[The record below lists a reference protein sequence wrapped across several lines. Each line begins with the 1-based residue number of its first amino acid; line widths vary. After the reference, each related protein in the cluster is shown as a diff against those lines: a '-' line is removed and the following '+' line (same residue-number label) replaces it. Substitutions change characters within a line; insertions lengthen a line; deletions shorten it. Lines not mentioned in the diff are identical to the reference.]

1 MTYKLQRFTD
11 LMRSI
16 FELDKSDL
24 DFGIYRIMNIRK
36 AEIEK
41 FLTEGLPHKVQDTLA
56 PFASDNGTI
65 RQCMA
70 EIEKKCTDVGMDVAS
85 SRMADEYAELKRK
98 LNEGTDLSALET
110 DVYSA
115 LYSFFN
121 RYYDEG
127 DFISKRRYKEGVYA
141 IPYEGEEV
149 KLYWANQDQYY
160 IKTTENFKDYTFV
173 NGDLTVHFRLVDA
186 TTEQNN
192 NKESDDKKRVFMLY
206 EESDERPEL
215 KTFETN
221 GNELIIRFV
230 YGVPSDQKKK
240 QDAYTQENYKKITD
254 FILQRG
260 GVWGAL
266 LGSISADPK
275 QPKKVIQKHLEAYVA
290 KNSFDYFIHKDLCG
304 FLTRELD
311 FYIKSEIIHLDDL
324 DTSDEKPVSAYLAKV
339 KAVKRVGKI
348 IIDFL
353 AQIEDFQKKLWLK
366 KKFVVETN
374 WCITLDRID
383 ERFYPEILANKAQV
397 REWVEMYAIDEIA
410 GDLATVGYSD
420 PPTLEFV
427 KQNQNL
433 IVDMKHFSVD
443 FKDRLIASIDDLD
456 ENTGG
461 LLVWSENYQ
470 AERLITS
477 SVDKR
482 VSCLYLDP
490 PYNTNE
496 ATFLYKNNYKHSTWA
511 AMITDRISHGFN
523 CLEDNGVMLITIDDA
538 ELYHLKEEID
548 AIIGPSHYIGTIVI
562 QSNPR
567 GRGINSFY
575 ATCHEYCLCYAKNP
589 ELTMICDQ
597 PLTEEQENEYK
608 HEDSD
613 SSFRLLPFRRSGG
626 WSVPT
631 DRPNSEFPLY
641 FDEKGVLFAVGGE
654 RTSDSTNLYTTNCI
668 ITNTINGYTEM
679 TESAFTQSY
688 PKAFR
693 VMPIDTNG
701 IRRVWRWSDR
711 YKILDAG
718 KNGDFVLKRD
728 AHSPIVQL
736 KDRIKNGRKPKTV
749 WVDSKYDSSSHGTNL
764 LKNIFAQRYMFGFPK
779 SLYSTQD
786 SLFTTV
792 GENDKAI
799 ILDLFGGSSTTGH
812 AVVNLNR
819 DDGGNRKYIL
829 VEMGEYFN
837 TVTKPRM
844 QKIIYSSDWKDGKP
858 VSRATGISHIMK
870 YIKLESYEDALSNI
884 ELSEEQHNLTTLLG
898 EEYMIHYMLDIEAE
912 GSLLKLD
919 RFKQPFAYKMK
930 INENNETKEK
940 AVDLVETF
948 NYLLGLT
955 VVRQSAVARFD
966 AETDAQAEYE
976 GAVKLVATPEGPYTF
991 KQVEGTLPDG
1001 SRALVIWRT
1010 VTDDLIASNA
1020 ALDAYFLKNRINP
1033 QDREFNVI
1041 YVNGDSNLE
1050 NLRNEDE
1057 TWKVRMTEIA
1067 FKERMFEEA

>member
-1 MTYKLQRFTD
+1 MTDKLQRFTD

-36 AEIEK
+36 VEIEK
-41 FLTEGLPHKVQDTLA
+41 FLTEGLPKKVQDTLA
-56 PFASDNGTI
+56 PFASDNGAI
-65 RQCMA
+65 RQRMA
-70 EIEKKCTDVGMDVAS
+70 EIEKKCTDVGVDVAS
-85 SRMADEYAELKRK
+85 SRMAEEYTELKLR
-98 LNEGTDLSALET
+98 LNEGTDLSGLET

-160 IKTTENFKDYTFV
+160 IKTTENFKDYTFL

-275 QPKKVIQKHLEAYVA
+275 KPKTVIQRHLEAYVA
-290 KNSFDYFIHKDLCG
+290 KNSFDYFIHKDLRG

-311 FYIKSEIIHLDDL
+311 FYIKSEIIHLDNM
-324 DTSDEKPVSAYLAKV
+324 DTTDEKPVSAYLAKV
-339 KAVKRVGKI
+339 KAIKRVGKI

-383 ERFYPEILANKAQV
+383 ERFYPEILANRAQV
-397 REWVEMYAIDEIA
+397 HEWVEMYAINEIA
-410 GDLATVGYSD
+410 SDLTTVGYSD
-420 PPTLEFV
+420 PPTLEFL
-427 KQNQNL
+427 KQSQNL
-433 IVDMKHFSVD
+433 IVDTKHFSFD

-461 LLVWSENYQ
+461 LLIHSENYQ
-470 AERLITS
+470 ALQFLKETYKCRI
-477 SVDKR
+477 DGI
-482 VSCLYLDP
+482 YIDP
-490 PYNTNE
+490 PYNTNSSPI
-496 ATFLYKNNYKHSTWA
+496 LYKNGYKDASWVSLLDSRIRYA
-511 AMITDRISHGFN
+511 RQLMTDKAFN
-523 CLEDNGVMLITIDDA
+523 AITIDYLEAFNLGKVADDIYGRENRVGIVTILINPKGRQHEKYFASSTEYMFVYANQLGAGQFNSVTIDDDKAATFDLEDENGKYRLDPFERVRSSTLREIKPDA
-538 ELYHLKEEID
+538 
-548 AIIGPSHYIGTIVI
+548 
-562 QSNPR
+562 
-567 GRGINSFY
+567 FY
-575 ATCHEYCLCYAKNP
+575 PIYVSE
-589 ELTMICDQ
+589 D
-597 PLTEEQENEYK
+597 LTEISLDKTDDYTAVYPIVNGVDYSWK
-608 HEDSD
+608 VVA
-613 SSFRLLPFRRSGG
+613 SSF
-626 WSVPT
+626 
-631 DRPNSEFPLY
+631 
-641 FDEKGVLFAVGGE
+641 DEEYNNGGE
-654 RTSDSTNLYTTNCI
+654 IVAVKEDGGIKIYNKYYEKQVLHNLWTD
-668 ITNTINGYTEM
+668 
-679 TESAFTQSY
+679 
-688 PKAFR
+688 K
-693 VMPIDTNG
+693 
-701 IRRVWRWSDR
+701 
-711 YKILDAG
+711 
-718 KNGDFVLKRD
+718 
-728 AHSPIVQL
+728 
-736 KDRIKNGRKPKTV
+736 
-749 WVDSKYDSSSHGTNL
+749 KYFPEFQGTNL
-764 LKNIFAQRYMFGFPK
+764 LKKMLGKKLFSYPK
-779 SLYSTQD
+779 SLYAVMDTIKITSP
-786 SLFTTV
+786 
-792 GENDKAI
+792 NNAI
-799 ILDLFGGSSTTGH
+799 IMDYFSGSGTTGH
-812 AVVNLNR
+812 AVIELNR
-819 DDGGNRKYIL
+819 TSDSSKRKYIL

-837 TVTKPRM
+837 VVTLPRI
-844 QKIIYSSDWKDGKP
+844 KRSIYAAATAWKAGRP
-858 VSRATGISHIMK
+858 ITRSTSISHMMK
-870 YIKLESYEDALSNI
+870 YVKLESYEDALSNI
-884 ELSEEQHNLTTLLG
+884 ELSEEQHSLTSLLG
-898 EEYMIHYMLDIEAE
+898 DEYMIHYMLDIEAE

-955 VVRQSAVARFD
+955 IVRQSAVARFN
-966 AETDAQAEYE
+966 AEPDAQAAYE
-976 GAVKLVATPEGPYTF
+976 GAVKLVSTPNGSYAF

-1001 SRALVIWRT
+1001 SRALIIWRT

-1033 QDREFNVI
+1033 QDREFDVI

-1067 FKERMFEEA
+1067 FKERMFEGA